1 MNILFDILK
10 EKGYKIVGTVI
21 KERAIVY
28 DVINSADEMP
38 IGWTACFHNA
48 PRQLTTTAPHCRHLL
63 RVSMGQVCRFQAL
76 TIGSV
81 TTAVMLIEW
90 LLDTLHELMSVPGVM
105 LVICMGVSRA
115 LCGLP

>member
-1 MNILFDILK
+1 
-10 EKGYKIVGTVI
+10 
-21 KERAIVY
+21 
-28 DVINSADEMP
+28 
-38 IGWTACFHNA
+38 
-48 PRQLTTTAPHCRHLL
+48 
-63 RVSMGQVCRFQAL
+63 MGQVCRFQAL

-81 TTAVMLIEW
+81 TTSVMLIEW